1 MSAIDHLF
9 TELRSANQCAFM
21 PFVTAGD
28 PDLDFTAALLQA
40 CAESGAHLCEV
51 GIPYSDPIA
60 DGPVIQASYT
70 RALDQGTKLEQIF
83 TTIKQVAQTVRPPL
97 VSMVSFGIVR
107 RVSPARYVEQAK
119 QAGFSGLIIPDLPVE
134 EASEMAAI
142 CSEHD
147 VSLIQLIAPTTSES
161 RAVEIAKTSS
171 GFIYFV
177 SVTGIT
183 GERRALPDDLAS
195 RIEWLKN
202 HTDLPVCVGFGV
214 SQPEQAAMLS
224 QVADGVIVGSA
235 IVRKLGEGQ
244 ARETILA
251 EVSDLVASMVTAI
264 QR

>member
-1 MSAIDHLF
+1 
-9 TELRSANQCAFM
+9 
-21 PFVTAGD
+21 
-28 PDLDFTAALLQA
+28 
-40 CAESGAHLCEV
+40 
-51 GIPYSDPIA
+51 
-60 DGPVIQASYT
+60 
-70 RALDQGTKLEQIF
+70 
-83 TTIKQVAQTVRPPL
+83 
-97 VSMVSFGIVR
+97 
-107 RVSPARYVEQAK
+107 
-119 QAGFSGLIIPDLPVE
+119 
-134 EASEMAAI
+134 MAAI

-214 SQPEQAAMLS
+214 SQPEQAAVLS